1 MMPHFA
7 GFPELVTALT
17 PPQAIFGTPKL
28 SACLLLQQLA
38 QQSLLCA
45 GASPVLLHGCGHTS
59 ITALTA
65 NGWFSETALY
75 GQDMHLTPH
84 NKLGT

>member
-7 GFPELVTALT
+7 GFPELVTALLHHRQYLELQT
-17 PPQAIFGTPKL
+17 FCLPASSTAGPAISSVQP
-28 SACLLLQQLA
+28 
-38 QQSLLCA
+38 
-45 GASPVLLHGCGHTS
+45 SPVLLHGCGHTS

-65 NGWFSETALY
+65 NGWFRGNYSLRPGHASY
-75 GQDMHLTPH
+75 SPH